1 MEGVGESRKRQTLAC
16 SVSTSLTSR
25 YSDISIVIKRHI
37 SIIINTGISIR
48 AVAVRARGRAK
59 ETHGKTASE
68 RERKKLMWGT
78 TRKSSNYVEETT
90 GIKKDN
96 DVVVVFF

>member
-1 MEGVGESRKRQTLAC
+1 MEGVGESRKKQTLAC
-16 SVSTSLTSR
+16 SVSTSLTGR
-25 YSDISIVIKRHI
+25 YSDISIVINRHI

-68 RERKKLMWGT
+68 REREKNNVGHHKK
-78 TRKSSNYVEETT
+78 KQ
-90 GIKKDN
+90 
-96 DVVVVFF
+96 

>member
-16 SVSTSLTSR
+16 SVSTSLTGR
-25 YSDISIVIKRHI
+25 YSDISIVINRHI

-59 ETHGKTASE
+59 ETKGKTASE
-68 RERKKLMWGT
+68 RERKKNNVGH
-78 TRKSSNYVEETT
+78 N
-90 GIKKDN
+90 KKKQ
-96 DVVVVFF
+96 